1 MSEQNVPDEDGRKVH
16 PPVASTDT
24 AVEYITSALTDGK
37 LLMKDACKELGW
49 SFPRIRSRALTVA
62 KKLNSTFTK
71 VSRGVYILEPLETA
85 VSKTLESTPEITD
98 ENPTTA
104 ESAVVENDATIV
116 DDPTDNLTEEDEP
129 TLDPAKVEAAL
140 LGDGTDTPNVQ

>member
-37 LLMKDACKELGW
+37 LLMKDACKDLGW

-85 VSKTLESTPEITD
+85 VSETPEITD
-98 ENPTTA
+98 ENSTT
-104 ESAVVENDATIV
+104 SDSVVVENDATIV
-116 DDPTDNLTEEDEP
+116 NDPTDNPAEEEDEP

-140 LGDGTDTPNVQ
+140 LGNGTDTPNV